1 LQPSVGYFNPTF
13 AYVLIMPDGPINITT
28 DILIAIR
35 EDISSFRTS
44 VEGRLDRVEG
54 RLDRLEQ
61 ISRKYRRDAAAMM
74 VIMRATAGDFD
85 ERVSA
90 VEERVMALEGPKG

>member
-1 LQPSVGYFNPTF
+1 
-13 AYVLIMPDGPINITT
+13 MPDGPVDIAT

-44 VEGRLDRVEG
+44 FEG

-61 ISRKYRRDAAAMM
+61 SIRRCQRDTAATM
-74 VIMRATAGDFD
+74 VMMRATVGHFNK
-85 ERVSA
+85 RLSA
-90 VEERVMALEGPKG
+90 VEKRITTLETPKS

>member
-1 LQPSVGYFNPTF
+1 
-13 AYVLIMPDGPINITT
+13 MRDGPT

-44 VEGRLDRVEG
+44 FEG

-61 ISRKYRRDAAAMM
+61 SIRKCRRDMAATL
-74 VIMRATAGDFD
+74 VILRTTVGHFNK
-85 ERVSA
+85 RPGA
-90 VEERVMALEGPKG
+90 VEGRLTALEAPKS

>member
-1 LQPSVGYFNPTF
+1 MT
-13 AYVLIMPDGPINITT
+13 DEPINITT

-44 VEGRLDRVEG
+44 VKERFDQVEERFDQVEGRFDQVEG
-54 RLDRLEQ
+54 RLERLEQ
-61 ISRKYRRDAAAMM
+61 LSRKYRRDAAAMM
-74 VIMRATAGDFD
+74 VIMQATAGDFD

-90 VEERVMALEGPKG
+90 VEERIVALEAAKS